1 MKELMPHPTSEEH
14 LTCPDCESDQV
25 ETRYER
31 HSFEYGPPGD
41 SVTLSATVPVH
52 YCRNPD
58 CGEAFLGEEA
68 VRIRHEAVCAHLG
81 LLTPYAIKELR
92 VKKGGSATAFAI
104 VTGIGMASLQRWES
118 GAQLQSRSQDNFL
131 RLLALGDNYQ
141 ALVAIREGKEL
152 ARKQTSTDGPASKF
166 RVLMGRHLESLTI
179 QQDVFELR
187 LRTA

>member
-1 MKELMPHPTSEEH
+1 MKELMLHPTSEER

-41 SVTLSATVPVH
+41 SITLSATVPVH

-68 VRIRHEAVCAHLG
+68 IRIRHEAVCEHLG
-81 LLTPYAIKELR
+81 LLPPYAIKELR
-92 VKKGGSATAFAI
+92 VKKGGSVTAFAS
-104 VTGIGMASLQRWES
+104 VTGIGVASLQRWES
-118 GAQLQSRSQDNFL
+118 GAQLQSKSQDNFL

-152 ARKQTSTDGPASKF
+152 ADKQRLTDSSTRRF
-166 RVLMGRHLESLTI
+166 RVLAGQRLESLAI